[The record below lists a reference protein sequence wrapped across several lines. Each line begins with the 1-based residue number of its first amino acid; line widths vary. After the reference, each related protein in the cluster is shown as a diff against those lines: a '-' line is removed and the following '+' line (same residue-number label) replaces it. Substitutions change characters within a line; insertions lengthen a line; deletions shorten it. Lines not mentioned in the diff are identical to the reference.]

1 MERLMTY
8 LRRKSHIE
16 YEMNC
21 VEKYIHGGDFDN
33 SLGKAWK
40 DMENELKEVEKEIKL
55 LSNPD
60 TKEMELKKLELLD
73 EIREHEKAINKL
85 QKQVEELKKMMMVQV

>member
-21 VEKYIHGGDFDN
+21 VEKYIHGGDFDK
-33 SLGKAWK
+33 SLGMAWK
-40 DMENELKEVEKEIKL
+40 SMEDELMEVEREIKL

-60 TKEMELKKLELLD
+60 TKELELKKLELLD
-73 EIREHEKAINKL
+73 EIRDHEKAIDKL
-85 QKQVEELKKMMMVQV
+85 HKQIDDLKKMMMSEV